1 VTFAFIATEK
11 AAYPIRVLCRT
22 LGVSASGF
30 YAWQTRPAVSVRGRQ
45 DERLRHQLRVAHG
58 ASRGVYGSPRLHH
71 VLRQAGH
78 RISRKRVIRLMR
90 LEGLR
95 GRARRRFR
103 ATTVVDPHAQPAT
116 NHLAR
121 HFTVAA
127 PNRVWAADITGIPT
141 HEGWLYVAVLLDLWS
156 RRVVGWAL
164 RPTLETDLVC
174 AALQVAVARRTCR
187 RGLLHHSD
195 RGAQYTSDRYQTLLR
210 THGFRCSMSRPG
222 NCYDNAPVES
232 FFRTLKMELG
242 PQTHATR
249 RAAATSITDYIE
261 GFYNRERLHSAL
273 HYQSPAAFE
282 ATWKAAV

>member
-30 YAWQTRPAVSVRGRQ
+30 DAWQARPACSVRARQ
-45 DERLRHQLRVAHG
+45 DGQLRHQLRLAHS
-58 ASRGVYGSPRLHH
+58 ASRGVYGSPRLHQ
-71 VLRQAGH
+71 VLHHAGH

-90 LEGLR
+90 VEGLR

-103 ATTVVDPHAQPAT
+103 ATTVVDPHAAPAT

-121 HFTVAA
+121 RFTVAA
-127 PNRVWAADITGIPT
+127 PNRVWAADITAIPT
-141 HEGWLYVAVLLDLWS
+141 QEGELYLAVLLDLWS

-164 RPTLETDLVC
+164 RPTVETEVGC
-174 AALQVAVARRTCR
+174 AALQVAVARRAWR

-195 RGAQYTSDRYQTLLR
+195 RGAQYTSDRYQALLR
-210 THGFRCSMSRPG
+210 RYGFRCSMSRPG

-232 FFRTLKMELG
+232 FFRTLKTELG
-242 PQTHATR
+242 PHTHATR
-249 RAAATSITDYIE
+249 RAAATVIADYIE
-261 GFYNRERLHSAL
+261 RFYNRERLHSTL

-282 ATWKAAV
+282 ATWQAAV

>member
-1 VTFAFIATEK
+1 MTFAFIATEK

-30 YAWQTRPAVSVRGRQ
+30 YAWQARPTPSPRLQHDDV
-45 DERLRHQLRVAHG
+45 LRHQLRLAHG
-58 ASRGVYGSPRLHH
+58 ASRGVYGSPRLHQ

-90 LEGLR
+90 VEGLR

-103 ATTVVDPHAQPAT
+103 PTTVVDPHAQPAT
-116 NHLAR
+116 NHLGR
-121 HFTVAA
+121 RFTVAA

-141 HEGWLYVAVLLDLWS
+141 REGWLYLAVLLDLWS

-164 RPTLETDLVC
+164 RPTLETEVVC
-174 AALQVAVARRTCR
+174 AALQVAVARRPGG

-195 RGAQYTSDRYQTLLR
+195 RGAQYTSDRYQALLR
-210 THGFRCSMSRPG
+210 TRGFRCSMSRPG

-232 FFRTLKMELG
+232 FFRTLKTELG
-242 PQTHATR
+242 EQTHATR
-249 RAAATSITDYIE
+249 RAAVTAVADYIE
-261 GFYNRERLHSAL
+261 RFYNRERLHSTL
-273 HYQSPAAFE
+273 QYQSPAAFE
-282 ATWKAAV
+282 AAWKTAV

>member
-1 VTFAFIATEK
+1 MSFAFIETEK
-11 AAYPIRVLCRT
+11 AAFPVRVLCRI

-30 YAWQTRPAVSVRGRQ
+30 YAWQARPAVSERGRQ
-45 DERLRHQLRVAHG
+45 DAGLRRQLRVAHG
-58 ASRGVYGSPRLHH
+58 ASRGVYGSPRLHQ

-95 GRARRRFR
+95 GRARRRGR

-121 HFTVAA
+121 RFTVAA

-141 HEGWLYVAVLLDLWS
+141 HEGWLYLAVLLDLWS

-164 RPTLETDLVC
+164 RPTLETEVVC
-174 AALQVAVARRTCR
+174 AALDVAVARRACR
-187 RGLLHHSD
+187 PGLWHHSD
-195 RGAQYTSDRYQTLLR
+195 RGAQYTSERYQAVLR
-210 THGFRCSMSRPG
+210 QHGFRCSMSRPG

-232 FFRTLKMELG
+232 FFRTLKTELG
-242 PQTHATR
+242 VSTYPTR
-249 RAAATSITDYIE
+249 RAATTAIAAYIE
-261 GFYNRERLHSAL
+261 GFYNRERLHSTL
-273 HYQSPAAFE
+273 HYQSPAVFE

>member
-30 YAWQTRPAVSVRGRQ
+30 YAWQARPTLSRRRQHDAV
-45 DERLRHQLRVAHG
+45 LRHQLRLAHG
-58 ASRGVYGSPRLHH
+58 ASRGVYGSPRLHQ
-71 VLRQAGH
+71 VLRQAGL
-78 RISRKRVIRLMR
+78 RISRKRVIPLMR
-90 LEGLR
+90 VDGLR

-121 HFTVAA
+121 RFTVAA

-141 HEGWLYVAVLLDLWS
+141 HDGWLYLAVLLDLWS

-164 RPTLETDLVC
+164 RPTVETDLVC
-174 AALQVAVARRTCR
+174 AALHVAVALRVCR
-187 RGLLHHSD
+187 PGLLHHSD

-210 THGFRCSMSRPG
+210 THGFQCSMSRPG
-222 NCYDNAPVES
+222 NCHDNAPVES
-232 FFRTLKMELG
+232 LFRTLKTELG

-249 RAAATSITDYIE
+249 RAVATAITDYIE
-261 GFYNRERLHSAL
+261 RFYNRERLHSTL
-273 HYQSPAAFE
+273 HYRSPAVFE

>member
-1 VTFAFIATEK
+1 VTFAFVATEK

-30 YAWQTRPAVSVRGRQ
+30 YAWQARPVVSVRARQ
-45 DERLRHQLRVAHG
+45 DDQLRRQLRLAHG
-58 ASRGVYGSPRLHH
+58 ASRGVYGSPRLHQ
-71 VLRQAGH
+71 VLHQAGH

-90 LEGLR
+90 VEGLR

-103 ATTVVDPHAQPAT
+103 TTTVVDPHAQPAM

-121 HFTVAA
+121 RFTVTA

-141 HEGWLYVAVLLDLWS
+141 HEGWLYLAVLLDLWS
-156 RRVVGWAL
+156 RRIVGWAL
-164 RPTLETDLVC
+164 RPTLATDVVC
-174 AALQVAVARRTCR
+174 AAFQVAVTRRRCR

-195 RGAQYTSDRYQTLLR
+195 RGAQYTSDRYQALLR
-210 THGFRCSMSRPG
+210 RHGFRCSMSRPG

-232 FFRTLKMELG
+232 FFRTLKSELG
-242 PQTHATR
+242 PLTHATH
-249 RAAATSITDYIE
+249 RAAATIIADYIE
-261 GFYNRERLHSAL
+261 RFYNRERLHSTL
-273 HYQSPAAFE
+273 HYQSPASFE

>member
-1 VTFAFIATEK
+1 
-11 AAYPIRVLCRT
+11 VLCRT

-30 YAWQTRPAVSVRGRQ
+30 YAWQARPTPSPRLQQDAV
-45 DERLRHQLRVAHG
+45 LRHQLRLAHG
-58 ASRGVYGSPRLHH
+58 ASRGVYGSPRLHQ
-71 VLRQAGH
+71 VLRKAGH

-90 LEGLR
+90 VEGLR

-103 ATTVVDPHAQPAT
+103 ATTVADPHAQPAT
-116 NHLAR
+116 NHLGR
-121 HFTVAA
+121 RFTVTA

-141 HEGWLYVAVLLDLWS
+141 REGWLYLAVLLDLWS

-164 RPTLETDLVC
+164 RPTLETEVVC
-174 AALQVAVARRTCR
+174 AALQLAVARRPGR

-195 RGAQYTSDRYQTLLR
+195 RGAQYTSDRYQALLR
-210 THGFRCSMSRPG
+210 TWGFRCSMSRPA

-232 FFRTLKMELG
+232 FFRTLKTELE

-249 RAAATSITDYIE
+249 RAAVTAIADYIE
-261 GFYNRERLHSAL
+261 RFYNRERLHSTL

-282 ATWKAAV
+282 AAWKTAV